1 MANITIV
8 SKIRLLAGIAPLVLL
23 IVCPF
28 ASLAFSAFGN
38 IPATIKENQL
48 AAINYAN
55 GLDAALY
62 KMEWGRSQPESAQ
75 IIVDQERRFAD
86 MLDSAAHNLYT
97 TDQREKLHTLAQ
109 AAKPTLDAFRHADP
123 RDEVENAKMRDLHMM
138 VTNLLNADEAALDQY
153 SDLTMNNARQFI
165 VLIIIAGIL
174 LPIVCYAVIWRFT
187 ETVRTDLRTIRKRL
201 EKIEELPAA
210 KDPAIAP
217 EIEVIDQTLTR
228 LGFPKPNPMLAEG

>member
-48 AAINYAN
+48 ASINYAN
-55 GLDAALY
+55 GMDAALY
-62 KMEWGRSQPESAQ
+62 KMEWGRTQPESTQ
-75 IIVDQERRFAD
+75 IIVDQQRRFAD
-86 MLDSAAHNLYT
+86 MLDSAARNLYT
-97 TDQREKLHTLAQ
+97 ADQREKLQTLAQ
-109 AAKPTLDAFRHADP
+109 AAKPTLDTFRHADP
-123 RDEVENAKMRDLHMM
+123 RDEAENAKMRDLHMM

-153 SDLTMNNARQFI
+153 SDLTINRARQFI
-165 VLIIIAGIL
+165 VLIVISGVL

-187 ETVRTDLRTIRKRL
+187 ETVRTDLRTMRAQL
-201 EKIEELPAA
+201 EKVEEQPGV

-217 EIEVIDQTLTR
+217 EIDAIDQTLTR
-228 LGFPKPNPMLAEG
+228 MGFPKPNPMLAEG

>member
-8 SKIRLLAGIAPLVLL
+8 SRIRLIAGIAPAVLL

-62 KMEWGRSQPESAQ
+62 KMEWGRTQPESAQ
-75 IIVDQERRFAD
+75 IIVDQQRRFAD
-86 MLDSAAHNLYT
+86 MLDSAAHNIYT
-97 TDQREKLHTLAQ
+97 AEQREKLQTIAD
-109 AAKPTLDAFRHADP
+109 AAKPILDTFRHADP

-138 VTNLLNADEAALDQY
+138 VTSLLNADEAALDQY
-153 SDLTMNNARQFI
+153 SDLTIARAREFI
-165 VLIIIAGIL
+165 VLILIAGVL
-174 LPIVCYAVIWRFT
+174 LPIGCYAFVWRFT
-187 ETVRTDLRTIRKRL
+187 ETVRADLRTMRKQL
-201 EKIEELPAA
+201 EKIEDQPGA
-210 KDPAIAP
+210 KDLAGAP
-217 EIEVIDQTLTR
+217 EIVTIDQALTR